1 MIIYMVISEGKNMA
15 VKIILDAGHGGY
27 DNGASYNGRLEKD
40 DNLALT
46 LAVGEILQ
54 AQGYE
59 VEYTRTEDV
68 YDSPLQKARIGNDS
82 NADFFVSIHRNSS
95 PTPNQYN
102 GVQTLVYNDS
112 GIKADMARRVNAE
125 LEKVGFRNINVSE
138 RPGLVVLRRT
148 KMPAILIEVGFINSD
163 KDNELFDAKFS
174 EIAEAIATGIDDT
187 IMAAGLAA
195 AKQEGTGV
203 NASDYQKTGT
213 YMKDHDWSDAD
224 SEDKM
229 QQGTGNTNMQYQIL
243 IGIYRNYGYASYYMK
258 QFMQEGYPVE
268 IYKDDGL
275 YQVRVGVY
283 NDIREAMD
291 AQKKFQE
298 KGYATLIVR
307 AN

>member
-54 AQGYE
+54 AQGYD

-148 KMPAILIEVGFINSD
+148 KMPAILIEAGFINSD

-203 NASDYQKTGT
+203 TASDYQKTGT
-213 YMKDHDWSDAD
+213 YTKDHDWADAD

-291 AQKKFQE
+291 AQKNFQE

>member
-148 KMPAILIEVGFINSD
+148 KMPAILIEAGFINSD

-291 AQKKFQE
+291 AQKNFQE

>member
-148 KMPAILIEVGFINSD
+148 KMPAILIEAGFINSD

-203 NASDYQKTGT
+203 NASDYQKTGN
-213 YMKDHDWSDAD
+213 YMKDHDWADAD

-291 AQKKFQE
+291 AQKNFQE

>member
-1 MIIYMVISEGKNMA
+1 MIIYMVISEGKYMA

-148 KMPAILIEVGFINSD
+148 KMPAILIEAGFINSD

-174 EIAEAIATGIDDT
+174 EIAEAITTGIDDT

-213 YMKDHDWSDAD
+213 YMKDHDWADAD

-291 AQKKFQE
+291 AQKNFQE

>member
-148 KMPAILIEVGFINSD
+148 KMPAILIEAGFINSD

-174 EIAEAIATGIDDT
+174 EIAEAIATGVDDT

-203 NASDYQKTGT
+203 NASDYQKAGT
-213 YMKDHDWSDAD
+213 YMKDHDWADAD

-291 AQKKFQE
+291 AQKNFQE

>member
-148 KMPAILIEVGFINSD
+148 KMPAILIEAGFINSD

-203 NASDYQKTGT
+203 NASDYQKTGI

-291 AQKKFQE
+291 AQKNFQE

>member
-82 NADFFVSIHRNSS
+82 NADVFVSIHRNSS

-148 KMPAILIEVGFINSD
+148 KMPAILIEAGFINSD

-291 AQKKFQE
+291 AQKNFQE